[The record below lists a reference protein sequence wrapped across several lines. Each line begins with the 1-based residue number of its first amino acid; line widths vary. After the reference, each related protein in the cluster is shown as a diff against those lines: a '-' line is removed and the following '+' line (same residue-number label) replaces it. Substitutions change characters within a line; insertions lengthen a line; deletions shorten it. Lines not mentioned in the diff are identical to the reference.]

1 MSANN
6 NNKLSNNDLL
16 TKITQA
22 DSAITASAGAYGTSA
37 TQDADL
43 TAAKTALA
51 AAITAA
57 ENARTASKAATQA
70 QDTAREAA
78 LAILGSI
85 GGTVYYNPDVTDQML
100 ADAGFAIH
108 DDVPTKHAPV
118 QPVGLTANPDEF
130 GTVLFEWDG
139 NGNVYPTTYVIE
151 GRASESDPWSIVTT
165 TTKKRLSVPGF
176 TPGASYMFRVKASR
190 NGSESIWSNVAT
202 IWTPEG
208 VQLEI
213 AA

>member
-6 NNKLSNNDLL
+6 NNKLSNDALL
-16 TKITQA
+16 TKVTQA
-22 DSAITASAGAYGTSA
+22 DAAISASAGAYGTSA

-43 TAAKTALA
+43 AAAKTALST
-51 AAITAA
+51 AITAA

-85 GGTVYYNPDVTDQML
+85 GGTVYYNPAVTDEML

-108 DDVPTKHAPV
+108 DDVPTKHSPV
-118 QPVGLTANPDEF
+118 QPVGLTATPDQF
-130 GTVLFEWDG
+130 GTVLFDWDT
-139 NGNVYPTTYVIE
+139 NGNVYPTTFIIE
-151 GRASESDPWSIVTT
+151 GRASDADPWTTVTN
-165 TTKKRLSVPGF
+165 TTKRRLSVPGF

-190 NGSESIWSNVAT
+190 NGEESIWSNVAT
-202 IWTPEG
+202 IWTSDE
-208 VQLEI
+208 VVLEI